1 MYTRIYIPVLNS
13 ITSVGMSTKDHNLN
27 NKSQRPRKTHK
38 ANNRQGQSSHSDL
51 SIERRTQCK
60 YSMKCLNI
68 SVKIETNPAILK
80 AQRAKPRSLIS
91 ISDRRKQFFFLVCIS
106 AESELSIV
114 TVM

>member
-1 MYTRIYIPVLNS
+1 
-13 ITSVGMSTKDHNLN
+13 MSTKDHNLN

-38 ANNRQGQSSHSDL
+38 ANNRQGQSSHSVTPILVLHDL

-80 AQRAKPRSLIS
+80 AQRALCLNVQPQGETPVSYLDQR
-91 ISDRRKQFFFLVCIS
+91 Q
-106 AESELSIV
+106 
-114 TVM
+114 T

>member
-80 AQRAKPRSLIS
+80 AQRALCLNVQPQGETPVSYLDQR
-91 ISDRRKQFFFLVCIS
+91 Q
-106 AESELSIV
+106 
-114 TVM
+114 T